1 MMMKKV
7 IIMWI
12 SEVSFF
18 AWLIEP
24 FKCIVSDPPSETPCW
39 FNQVYSIIPY
49 TTLSVYLYQ
58 MATGEN
64 RVGSQ
69 WR

>member
-1 MMMKKV
+1 MMRKKV

-24 FKCIVSDPPSETPCW
+24 FKCIVSDPQSETPCW
-39 FNQVYSIIPY
+39 FNQVYSMMSY
-49 TTLSVYLYQ
+49 TESSEYLCE
-58 MATGEN
+58 METGEN
-64 RVGSQ
+64 RVGSK
-69 WR
+69 